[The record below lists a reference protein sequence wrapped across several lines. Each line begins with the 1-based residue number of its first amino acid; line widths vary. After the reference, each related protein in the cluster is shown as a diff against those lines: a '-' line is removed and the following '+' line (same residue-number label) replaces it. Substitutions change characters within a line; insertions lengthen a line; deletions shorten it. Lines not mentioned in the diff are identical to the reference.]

1 MSIFPT
7 DIYSLKA
14 KIFKLKHEVNNQP
27 IYPGEKELV
36 HKYLNKVLDYI
47 DELQL
52 Y

>member
-1 MSIFPT
+1 MPILPT

-14 KIFKLKHEVNNQP
+14 KIFKLKHELNEEKR
-27 IYPGEKELV
+27 YPGEKELV
-36 HKYLNKVLDYI
+36 HKYLNKVLDCI